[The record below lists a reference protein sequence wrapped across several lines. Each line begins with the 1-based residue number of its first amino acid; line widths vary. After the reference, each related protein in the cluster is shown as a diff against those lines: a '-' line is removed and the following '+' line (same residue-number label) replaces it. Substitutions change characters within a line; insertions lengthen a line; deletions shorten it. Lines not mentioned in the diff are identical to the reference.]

1 MATGIRSLI
10 DTTRSYAAMPPGS
23 STQAFLQNK
32 LMGGNELE
40 KIAAALVTRERK
52 QLRDAQNIMPEEQS
66 VIEKMAGLGRIM
78 PDPSIQP
85 GVDPRNMMAG
95 IMQEAAPVNGM
106 SMESPGGVAEL
117 PVDDTFYAADGGII
131 GFQDEGLVPTEDI
144 EYYTSSVPGI
154 PSGVREPKSI
164 LEAQRDLER
173 AELYAGDEKTQFFV
187 DRLQKQMEGM
197 STEDKKDFL
206 QRKKYGNRYSRDW
219 ETGPSPEGRS
229 EAVGLLEEKRQPDI
243 PLVPEWA
250 ERIAGRYGF
259 GDVVQKQE
267 QPILSVEGAKGQVKS
282 SIEQEIQKLREGL
295 STAPDA
301 KVSVIQARIAE
312 LEKSLKDYSPS
323 KKLKPKEPKPK
334 PKPSDKKESNDL
346 AEFLQRLGLG
356 IMSSDNPRFL
366 GAAGE
371 SALAAWGD
379 ISKKK
384 GAAREAAIKD
394 AKAKLERDRF
404 RLEEKKF
411 ESEGRITPGDAQ
423 DIMALR
429 EEILLAPRTDQEY
442 ETALKELE
450 TTEGSDIEKYFIFGT
465 PGTAEP
471 IPYDKQSLEAQKEI
485 DRVIEKNRI
494 RNFEKNYGINIS
506 GAAKGVSAADRA
518 RIQNEVSRGAREQN
532 ARLQYLDRE
541 RRKNQTQEQ

>member
-10 DTTRSYAAMPPGS
+10 DTTRSYAAMPPGGP
-23 STQAFLQNK
+23 TQAFLQNK
-32 LMGGNELE
+32 LAGGNELE

-131 GFQDEGLVPTEDI
+131 GFQDGNIVPTEDI
-144 EYYTSSVPGI
+144 EMWV
-154 PSGVREPKSI
+154 PSGGIGTQKVQPFTPNILPEIPQEVAVPFGSAKLQGSEEEQKRRTAFIAKQEKEKELLDKARGIVGSTGGRVDRVLAKLKEEEANAERLRLEKEKEKANAERPRLEKEALGKPEPKS
-164 LEAQRDLER
+164 
-173 AELYAGDEKTQFFV
+173 
-187 DRLQKQMEGM
+187 
-197 STEDKKDFL
+197 
-206 QRKKYGNRYSRDW
+206 
-219 ETGPSPEGRS
+219 
-229 EAVGLLEEKRQPDI
+229 
-243 PLVPEWA
+243 
-250 ERIAGRYGF
+250 
-259 GDVVQKQE
+259 
-267 QPILSVEGAKGQVKS
+267 KS
-282 SIEQEIQKLREGL
+282 
-295 STAPDA
+295 
-301 KVSVIQARIAE
+301 
-312 LEKSLKDYSPS
+312 
-323 KKLKPKEPKPK
+323 
-334 PKPSDKKESNDL
+334 SDKKESNDL

-394 AKAKLERDRF
+394 AKAQLDRDRF
-404 RLEEKKF
+404 RLEEEKF
-411 ESEGRITPGDAQ
+411 ESEGRITLGDAK

-429 EEILLAPRTDQEY
+429 EGVLTGPRTDQEY

-518 RIQNEVSRGAREQN
+518 RIQNEVSRGIRQQN
-532 ARLQYLDRE
+532 ARLQRISRE
-541 RRKNQTQEQ
+541 RPQNQTQEQ